1 MGHYD
6 EMFQSHIVTID
17 AVTAK
22 KVETGLYKMDMKRKW
37 LYLYIRKRKTPIKI
51 KATDNIREKF
61 NSLDWL
67 YFDKYIKDNYNLET
81 GNQYKKKSTKS
92 KATSKSTK
100 KKTAPKKKVSS
111 PKTVTYKHECANS
124 ASYHQRKYKH
134 WAKKLT
140 KVDTTK
146 TTGYAFEGE
155 WLSATSQVSVP
166 VGAIVV
172 EYRGCEGKQ
181 YHLYKMTETGKKEL
195 AAESSKNIVDFIKEA
210 DKALKGG
217 K

>member
-51 KATDNIREKF
+51 KATDNIRKKF

-100 KKTAPKKKVSS
+100 KKTKKRKSSKKK
-111 PKTVTYKHECANS
+111 K
-124 ASYHQRKYKH
+124 R
-134 WAKKLT
+134 
-140 KVDTTK
+140 
-146 TTGYAFEGE
+146 
-155 WLSATSQVSVP
+155 
-166 VGAIVV
+166 
-172 EYRGCEGKQ
+172 
-181 YHLYKMTETGKKEL
+181 
-195 AAESSKNIVDFIKEA
+195 
-210 DKALKGG
+210 
-217 K
+217 